1 MGRNYLTK
9 KQRTRVRRVINNFR
23 GPIRHLSRDG
33 LVIWFSDELKEIEKL
48 RDNLREKAQKLGY
61 DPEED
66 LPDVCTE
73 SYYE

>member
-1 MGRNYLTK
+1 MVKKLTK
-9 KQRTRVRRVINNFR
+9 KQRTRVRRVINNFM

-33 LVIWFSDELKEIEKL
+33 LDEIYVDELDKLEEL
-48 RDNLREKAQKLGY
+48 RDNIRSKAVSLGY

-66 LPDVCTE
+66 LADVNPE

>member
-1 MGRNYLTK
+1 MLKNLTK
-9 KQRTRVRRVINNFR
+9 KQCTRVRRVINNFM

-33 LVIWFSDELKEIEKL
+33 LDEIYVDELDKLEEL
-48 RDNLREKAQKLGY
+48 RDNIRSKAVSLGY

-66 LPDVCTE
+66 LADVNPE